1 MIGVFVW
8 RQPVLTANNSF
19 AAVIRTALLG
29 LLVAAVTLSGAVA
42 SADKP
47 KKRKKAAA
55 AAVVQAPSSEAVGKA
70 LAPLKWGMTKQ
81 EVLAHFVKNIEE
93 KYKKPLSEATDAI
106 TEDRLRHE
114 MGEQVAQIRGTL
126 VKFDGTTTG
135 WDVSF
140 LRPEFTHH
148 NDEEMFVVRDENSQN
163 FYFFIQ
169 GKLWKWYKAF
179 DAEVFAGQP
188 FEEFAAAL
196 QGRYGKAADRQG
208 KLGPRGE
215 EKRWLE
221 WQSKSTRLRAIDE
234 NRFYGFYCLVFESND
249 TLVKLA
255 ALRAHQDAAQGGGPS
270 LVDSVMTDEA
280 ATTANEDVVDRVTG
294 KIRNRKDA
302 PKEEKKAPK

>member
-1 MIGVFVW
+1 
-8 RQPVLTANNSF
+8 
-19 AAVIRTALLG
+19 
-29 LLVAAVTLSGAVA
+29 
-42 SADKP
+42 
-47 KKRKKAAA
+47 
-55 AAVVQAPSSEAVGKA
+55 
-70 LAPLKWGMTKQ
+70 MTKQ

-188 FEEFAAAL
+188 FEEFAGAL

-249 TLVKLA
+249 TLTKLA
-255 ALRAHQDAAQGGGPS
+255 ALRTHQDAGQGGGPS

>member
-1 MIGVFVW
+1 MK
-8 RQPVLTANNSF
+8 RVLLM
-19 AAVIRTALLG
+19 VLVG
-29 LLVAAVTLSGAVA
+29 LVALGAGAFGEGHAEAQKKKKKGGAVA
-42 SADKP
+42 AQVAAP
-47 KKRKKAAA
+47 K
-55 AAVVQAPSSEAVGKA
+55 SEAVAKA
-70 LAPLKWGMTKQ
+70 LEPLKWGMGKQ
-81 EVLAHFVKNIEE
+81 EVLAHFVKTIEE

-106 TEDRLRHE
+106 TEDRLRHDMRE
-114 MGEQVAQIRGTL
+114 EIAQIRATL

-148 NDEEMFVVRDENSQN
+148 NGEEMFVVRDQNSQN

-188 FEEFAAAL
+188 FEDFAAAL
-196 QGRYGKAADRQG
+196 EGRYGKGAERSG
-208 KLGPRGE
+208 KLGPRGD

-221 WQSKSTRLRAIDE
+221 WQSKATRLRAIDE

-249 TLVKLA
+249 TLAKLA
-255 ALRAHQDAAQGGGPS
+255 ALRANKDEGAKTGPS
-270 LVDSVMTDEA
+270 LVDSVTTEES

-302 PKEEKKAPK
+302 PKEEKKPK